1 MKLTLVHGL
10 WDSVIADILF
20 ITIFDGSLS
29 IKENKPI
36 LCLNPLM
43 QQQISN
49 FREVYPRCVNYGEYN
64 LIHLFG
70 DFNVRAVL
78 LIGAGKPV
86 ACTRD
91 KIRSLFGSA
100 VRAVH
105 KFTVKTILL
114 YANLSYV
121 FNEIIAAQTILE
133 GMVLGSYK
141 FDIYKSKKNEKIH
154 QIFLAGVQTESI
166 ERMETALYQTHI
178 LTDSVNL
185 CRDLINHPACYIT
198 PAFMAERAQ
207 NFRKYKKFTV
217 DILEETAIQELG
229 MNAFLAVAK
238 GSDQSPRLIIIR
250 YQGNP
255 DNEELLAYV
264 GKGITFDSGGISL
277 KSSVNM
283 GDMKSD
289 MAGAA
294 AVLYAMR
301 AIGKL
306 QPQINIIAVLPCC
319 ENMPSGH
326 AVRPSDVVKSLDG
339 TTIEIDNT
347 DAEGRLVLA
356 DAISY
361 AIQLGATKIVDIA
374 TLTGACVVALGNT
387 AAGVVSNDDVFCQ
400 KVLSAAGETGEKMW
414 RMPIYEEYK
423 ESLQSDIADI
433 KNTGGRS
440 AGMIKAGIFIQHFV
454 KGIPW
459 VHLDIAGVA
468 YLKQVRGINPKGAA
482 GFGVKTLVQLAMVDQ
497 I

>member
-1 MKLTLVHGL
+1 MKFTLVHDL
-10 WDSVIADILF
+10 WDRVIADILF
-20 ITIFDGSLS
+20 ITIFEGSLS

-43 QQQISN
+43 QQQISS
-49 FREVYPRCVNYGEYN
+49 FREMYPRCVNYGECN

-70 DFNVRAVL
+70 EFNVRAVL
-78 LIGAGKPV
+78 LIGVGKPTD
-86 ACTRD
+86 CTRD
-91 KIRSLFGSA
+91 KLRSLFGSA
-100 VRAVH
+100 VRTVH
-105 KFTVKTILL
+105 KFSVKTILL
-114 YANLSYV
+114 YANLAYK
-121 FNEIIAAQTILE
+121 FNEIVAAQTILE
-133 GMVLGSYK
+133 GIVLGSYN

-154 QIFLAGVQTESI
+154 HIFLAGVNPDSI
-166 ERMETALYQTHI
+166 ERMEAALYQIHI

-198 PAFMAERAQ
+198 PTFMAERAQ
-207 NFRKYKKFTV
+207 NFRKYKKVVV
-217 DILEETAIQELG
+217 DILKEAAIQELG

-238 GSDQSPRLIIIR
+238 GSDQEPRLITIR

-255 DNEELLAYV
+255 TSTELVAYV

-277 KSSVNM
+277 KSSINM

-294 AVLYAMR
+294 AILYAMR
-301 AIGKL
+301 AIAKL
-306 QPQINIIAVLPCC
+306 QPKINIIAVLPCC
-319 ENMPSGH
+319 ENMLSGH
-326 AVRPSDVVKSLDG
+326 AVRPGDIVKSLDG

-361 AIQLGATKIVDIA
+361 AIQLGATKIVDMA

-387 AAGVVSNDDVFCQ
+387 AAGIVSNDDVFCQ
-400 KVLSAAGETGEKMW
+400 KVLTAAGETGEKMW

-433 KNTGGRS
+433 KNTGGRP

-454 KGIPW
+454 KGLPW

-482 GFGVKTLVQLAMVDQ
+482 GFGVKTLVQLAMGEP